1 MQENRSDNIV
11 NKKPNVTIDTIIE
24 DDQGS
29 SINKKGIKNQF
40 NKGSFKKIFISFIK
54 IIIIATFSLILLSL
68 IYSFI
73 IKGSSFDVFVIDKK
87 IDSNLDSIDLI
98 EKKLSTLG
106 SLETGL
112 SGLESLKNEII
123 ELDSK
128 INLFID
134 DYNTNPPG
142 NNLEKFN
149 LIDNRINNISLKIVS
164 LENKIQAQED
174 LSIDT
179 SKSKKSN
186 IKELNELEKP
196 LLSSN
201 VLLDKSDNYNQDLVL
216 LKKEIYQLTRDLNT
230 RNIFSAELLYKDILS
245 NVNLN
250 KFFTNEVIELRKLFP
265 EISNIKKIE
274 ILSYK
279 MIPTKDSLLKDLDS
293 LQLIDIPKT
302 NGNYDVMSKFLS
314 KVSKEITI
322 RRVDN
327 NIENIS
333 LSEVKDYIVT
343 DNLYEAISLIKKLP
357 SNNVTKN
364 LIIKANSRLDFL
376 REIKILNDYILEQK
390 NKKFILEENPYE

>member
-1 MQENRSDNIV
+1 MQENHSDNIG

-24 DDQGS
+24 DDEGS
-29 SINKKGIKNQF
+29 SINKKGTNNQF

-87 IDSNLDSIDLI
+87 IDSNLDNIDRI

-106 SLETGL
+106 SLEISL

-123 ELDSK
+123 ELDGK

-134 DYNTNPPG
+134 DYNTNLPR

-230 RNIFSAELLYKDILS
+230 RNILLAELLYKDILS

-274 ILSYK
+274 TLSYK

>member
-1 MQENRSDNIV
+1 MYLIHL
-11 NKKPNVTIDTIIE
+11 
-24 DDQGS
+24 
-29 SINKKGIKNQF
+29 
-40 NKGSFKKIFISFIK
+40 
-54 IIIIATFSLILLSL
+54 TF
-68 IYSFI
+68 
-73 IKGSSFDVFVIDKK
+73 
-87 IDSNLDSIDLI
+87 
-98 EKKLSTLG
+98 
-106 SLETGL
+106 
-112 SGLESLKNEII
+112 
-123 ELDSK
+123 
-128 INLFID
+128 
-134 DYNTNPPG
+134 
-142 NNLEKFN
+142 
-149 LIDNRINNISLKIVS
+149 
-164 LENKIQAQED
+164 
-174 LSIDT
+174 
-179 SKSKKSN
+179 
-186 IKELNELEKP
+186 
-196 LLSSN
+196 
-201 VLLDKSDNYNQDLVL
+201 
-216 LKKEIYQLTRDLNT
+216 
-230 RNIFSAELLYKDILS
+230 
-245 NVNLN
+245 VNLN
-250 KFFTNEVIELRKLFP
+250 KFFTNEVIEGMNFP

-274 ILSYK
+274 TLSYK